1 MVEQIYE
8 KYHEE
13 LCKWCSMMTRDS
25 ILAEDLVQEAWLRAI
40 LYEDIFST
48 LQESQKRAWLYRTV
62 KNLYVDKIRRQSRE
76 IISDTLPAQQE
87 AAKDCENVYIEQFLG
102 CLTPEERL
110 LFIMRYFQGY
120 RSNELGKIFNLPAG
134 TVRSRLS
141 TARKRLRDV
150 LKCENQS

>member
-1 MVEQIYE
+1 M
-8 KYHEE
+8 
-13 LCKWCSMMTRDS
+13 
-25 ILAEDLVQEAWLRAI
+25 
-40 LYEDIFST
+40 
-48 LQESQKRAWLYRTV
+48 